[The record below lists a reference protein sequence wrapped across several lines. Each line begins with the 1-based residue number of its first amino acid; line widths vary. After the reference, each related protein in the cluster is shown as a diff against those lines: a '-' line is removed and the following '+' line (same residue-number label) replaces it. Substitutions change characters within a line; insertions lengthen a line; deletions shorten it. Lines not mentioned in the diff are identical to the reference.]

1 MTILKPFL
9 EKIQSGV
16 LLTQADMSAA
26 VGQVMDG
33 QCSEAEI
40 AAFLMGLSVRGETP
54 DEIAGA
60 ALALRERAV
69 AIKAPAG
76 TIDCCGTGG
85 DHSGSYN
92 ISTAVALV
100 AAACG
105 VPVAKHGNRAATSKS
120 GAADVLE
127 ALGVSLDVPTAKL
140 EDALRT
146 LGFAFLMAPRHHQAM
161 KHVLPVRRALGVR
174 TLFNLLGPLAN
185 PAGTKRQ
192 LMGVYDRR
200 WVLPLAQTLQQ
211 LGSEAAWVV
220 NGSDGLDE
228 ITVTGETYFARLENG
243 RITEGVLTPEDFGLP
258 RSAPESLR
266 GGDAQTNADA
276 MLAMLE
282 GQKGAYRD
290 IVIANTAAV
299 LVIAGKFPHDGL
311 KDAAQFAALMID
323 EGKAL
328 ALLNAYKDFTLEQ
341 REPASA

>member
-1 MTILKPFL
+1 MAVLKPFL

-16 LLTQADMSAA
+16 PLSRTDMSEA
-26 VGQVMDG
+26 VGQIMDG
-33 QCSEAEI
+33 RCSEAEI

-69 AIKAPAG
+69 TIKAPAG
-76 TIDCCGTGG
+76 TVDCCGTGG

-105 VPVAKHGNRAATSKS
+105 VPVAKHGNRASTSKS

-127 ALGVSLDVPTAKL
+127 ALGVHLDVPTAHL
-140 EDALRT
+140 EEALRV

-161 KHVLPVRRALGVR
+161 KHVVPVRKALGVR

-192 LMGVYDRR
+192 LMGVYDRKR
-200 WVLPLAQTLQQ
+200 VLPIAQTLQQ

-220 NGSDGLDE
+220 HGSDGLDE

-243 RITEGVLTPEDFGLP
+243 QITEGVLTPEDFGLP
-258 RSAPESLR
+258 RSPLESLR
-266 GGDAQTNADA
+266 GGDAQTNARA

-282 GQKGAYRD
+282 GQKSAYRD

-299 LVIAGKFPHDGL
+299 LVIAGKFPHDAL
-311 KDAAQFAALMID
+311 KDAARFAAAAID
-323 EGKAL
+323 AGKAL
-328 ALLNAYKDFTLEQ
+328 TVLNAYKDFTLEH
-341 REPASA
+341 RERASV

>member
-1 MTILKPFL
+1 MTALKPFL
-9 EKIQSGV
+9 EKLQNGAPLSRG
-16 LLTQADMSAA
+16 DMVEA
-26 VGQVMDG
+26 VGRIMDG
-33 QCSEAEI
+33 QCGEIEI
-40 AAFLMGLSVRGETP
+40 AAFLMGLSVRGEMP

-60 ALALRERAV
+60 ALALRERALT
-69 AIKAPAG
+69 IKAPTG
-76 TIDCCGTGG
+76 TVDCCGTGG

-105 VPVAKHGNRAATSKS
+105 VPVAKHGNRASTSKS

-161 KHVLPVRRALGVR
+161 KHVVAVRKALGVR

-192 LMGVYDRR
+192 LMGVYDRKR
-200 WVLPLAQTLQQ
+200 VLPIAQTLQQ

-220 NGSDGLDE
+220 HGSDGLDE
-228 ITVTGETYFARLENG
+228 ITVTGETYYARLENG
-243 RITEGVLTPEDFGLP
+243 QITEGVLTPEDFGLP
-258 RSAPESLR
+258 RSAAESLR
-266 GGDAQTNADA
+266 GGDSRTNAAA

-299 LVIAGKFPHDGL
+299 LAVAGTFSHDTL
-311 KDAAQFAALMID
+311 KDAAQAAAAAID
-323 EGKAL
+323 SGKAL
-328 ALLNAYKDFTLEQ
+328 GVLNAYKDFT
-341 REPASA
+341 REHTERARA

>member
-1 MTILKPFL
+1 MAVLKPFL
-9 EKIQSGV
+9 EKLQSGA
-16 LLTQADMSAA
+16 QFSRADMSAA
-26 VGQVMDG
+26 VGQIMDG
-33 QCSEAEI
+33 QCNDSEI

-60 ALALRERAV
+60 ALALRERA
-69 AIKAPAG
+69 ATIKAPDG
-76 TIDCCGTGG
+76 TVDCCGTGG

-127 ALGVSLDVPTAKL
+127 ALGVHLDVPTAKL

-161 KHVLPVRRALGVR
+161 KHVVPVRRALGVR

-192 LMGVYDRR
+192 LMGVYDRK
-200 WVLPLAQTLQQ
+200 WVLPIARTLQQ
-211 LGSEAAWVV
+211 LGSEGGWVV
-220 NGSDGLDE
+220 HGSDGLDE
-228 ITVTGETYFARLENG
+228 ITVTGETHVARLENG
-243 RITEGVLTPEDFGLP
+243 QITEGVLTPEDFGLR
-258 RSAPESLR
+258 RSSSDSLR
-266 GGDAQTNADA
+266 GGDAQANAHA
-276 MLAMLE
+276 MLALLE
-282 GQKGAYRD
+282 GQNGAYRD

-299 LVIAGKFPHDGL
+299 LAIAGKFPRGAL
-311 KDAAQFAALMID
+311 RDAAQFAASAID
-323 EGKAL
+323 EGRAL
-328 ALLNAYKDFTLEQ
+328 ALLNAYKDFTLEH
-341 REPASA
+341 RERGSA